1 MDSMYLPLEASYNG
15 LRTIDVDKLKF
26 RYSWM
31 DIQAAAKKLKK
42 RFHKTEEVKV
52 YPDTTVWIK
61 DFAYSTTSQCI
72 MTISGIKLGDYP
84 VVSKWTQKAF
94 VLGEHKKKQLY

>member
-31 DIQAAAKKLKK
+31 DIQAAAKL
-42 RFHKTEEVKV
+42 
-52 YPDTTVWIK
+52 
-61 DFAYSTTSQCI
+61 
-72 MTISGIKLGDYP
+72 KLGKEKI
-84 VVSKWTQKAF
+84 S
-94 VLGEHKKKQLY
+94 